1 MKKFIMFLL
10 LLACGLGLT
19 GCFGKSDKAYI
30 SNIKEISG
38 LVTEK
43 GYTGEDFQDNLLGKT
58 RNDIIIAWGSP
69 DGSLFGSFGDV
80 WYLSDESNKQIV
92 VYYDKDGVI
101 EHILL
106 EERYTDSSTDV
117 EETSEKWDLIPM
129 VMVDDALYLDTGYAR
144 EADKRPD
151 TFEGM
156 INLEVDRR
164 EKPTVNDQ
172 SNFGTGYGYR
182 YGKAEGMIE
191 IYMNDKWQVFATEK
205 IIASG
210 TLILDEQLTE

>member
-129 VMVDDALYLDTGYAR
+129 VMVDDVLYLVSA
-144 EADKRPD
+144 EQLKIL
-151 TFEGM
+151 
-156 INLEVDRR
+156 INTEFSSIFCYNNCMEQRYNRFIFL
-164 EKPTVNDQ
+164 Q
-172 SNFGTGYGYR
+172 NFYKSQEMPCIR
-182 YGKAEGMIE
+182 HQIKASPH
-191 IYMNDKWQVFATEK
+191 Y
-205 IIASG
+205 
-210 TLILDEQLTE
+210 LILTSPSDSG